1 MPKGMEEQDR
11 VNPKPRVRGNRLK
24 PLVTAQLGRR
34 AQECTLS
41 PTGARNK
48 GCFAAGPE
56 GLGEHTLCLTSREEA
71 ETRGESKEL
80 RDVTIGARARNSGT
94 SRSGLAATKAA
105 RT

>member
-1 MPKGMEEQDR
+1 MPKGMEEEDR

-24 PLVTAQLGRR
+24 PLVIAQLGRR

-56 GLGEHTLCLTSREEA
+56 GLREHTIHPKSIGLDPLFSQRREIVKKC
-71 ETRGESKEL
+71 R
-80 RDVTIGARARNSGT
+80 IGCS
-94 SRSGLAATKAA
+94 AT
-105 RT
+105 